1 MIAWNVIRIH
11 SSSKLSLTAITK
23 KDSFISSSASLFFA
37 MAQLQVQQLTKRYGN
52 QVVLNNLN
60 FLCSKPILGI
70 AGANGSGKSTLLKCI
85 SGLLKPG
92 NGKVTW
98 TLNGRQ
104 LTPDKL
110 NGKIGYVAPYI
121 ELYESLSVTENIR
134 FIQDLRRNGIT
145 GSHKNH
151 TLLLKEFQAE
161 AFSGKAY
168 GDLSTGQRQRVKL
181 AAAMVHNPYI
191 LFLDEPG
198 SNLDSQGRSLI
209 ESLVNKLSR
218 LGKMIVIA
226 SNQADEL
233 DLCDEIIDL
242 DTLQ

>member
-1 MIAWNVIRIH
+1 M
-11 SSSKLSLTAITK
+11 T
-23 KDSFISSSASLFFA
+23 
-37 MAQLQVQQLTKRYGN
+37 QLQVQQLTKRYGN
-52 QVVLNNLN
+52 QVVLKNLN

-70 AGANGSGKSTLLKCI
+70 AGANGSGKSTLLRCI

-92 NGKVTW
+92 HGKVTW
-98 TLNGRQ
+98 ILNGQQ

-121 ELYESLSVTENIR
+121 ELYESLSVTENIS

-145 GSHKNH
+145 GSRKGH
-151 TLLLKEFQAE
+151 TELLKEFQAE

-209 ESLVNKLSR
+209 ESLVNKLSS

-242 DTLQ
+242 DKLQ